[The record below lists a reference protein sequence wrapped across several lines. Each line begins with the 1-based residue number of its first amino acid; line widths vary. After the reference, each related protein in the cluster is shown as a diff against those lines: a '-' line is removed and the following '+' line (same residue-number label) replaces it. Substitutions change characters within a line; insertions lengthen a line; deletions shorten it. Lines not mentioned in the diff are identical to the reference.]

1 MPTRRMA
8 RELALQ
14 ALFSVEIGKREPD
27 EVLTETFAH
36 AGSNGTHRA
45 FIKDLVYGTLEH
57 AQQSDQAVAPLL
69 EGWTIER
76 LPTID
81 RLLLRMGM
89 FELAHRPLVPRPV
102 IINEAVELAKK
113 FSTEDSGRFV
123 NGVLS
128 SAMNANT
135 HDGKKT

>member
-1 MPTRRMA
+1 MSGRRLA

-14 ALFSVEIGKREPD
+14 ALFGVEVGHREPAEMLD
-27 EVLTETFAH
+27 EVLKRYHVDGE
-36 AGSNGTHRA
+36 RL
-45 FIKDLVYGTLEH
+45 FIRELVLGTLEH
-57 AQQSDQAVAPLL
+57 RAASDAVIGPLL

-81 RLLLRMGM
+81 RLLIRMGVY
-89 FELAHRPLVPRPV
+89 ELKHTAMAPPIV
-102 IINEAVELAKK
+102 INEAVELAKK

-128 SAMNANT
+128 AVAKQ
-135 HDGKKT
+135 HG

>member
-1 MPTRRMA
+1 VSVSRRHA

-14 ALFSVEIGKREPD
+14 TLYGT
-27 EVLTETFAH
+27 EV
-36 AGSNGTHRA
+36 GHRA
-45 FIKDLVYGTLEH
+45 PEDVLGETTARLDGSEGRAFVKDLVLGTLEY
-57 AQQSDQAVAPLL
+57 ADESDALIAPLL

-81 RLLLRMGM
+81 RIVLRMGV
-89 FELAHRPLVPRPV
+89 FELLHRTETPPPV
-102 IINEAVELAKK
+102 VINEAVELAKK

-128 SAMNANT
+128 RAAR
-135 HDGKKT
+135 GA

>member
-1 MPTRRMA
+1 MSVSRRHA

-14 ALFSVEIGKREPD
+14 TLYGT
-27 EVLTETFAH
+27 EV
-36 AGSNGTHRA
+36 GHRA
-45 FIKDLVYGTLEH
+45 PEDVLGETTARLDGSEGRAFVKDLVLGTLEY
-57 AQQSDQAVAPLL
+57 ADESDALIAPLL

-81 RLLLRMGM
+81 RIVLRMGV
-89 FELAHRPLVPRPV
+89 FELLHRTETPPPV
-102 IINEAVELAKK
+102 VINEAVELAKK

-128 SAMNANT
+128 RAAR
-135 HDGKKT
+135 GA

>member
-1 MPTRRMA
+1 MPSRRMA

-14 ALFSVEIGKREPD
+14 ALFSVEIGHRD
-27 EVLTETFAH
+27 AAEVLDEYLSTFSESAQ
-36 AGSNGTHRA
+36 RL
-45 FIKDLVYGTLEH
+45 FVKDLVLGTLEH
-57 AQQSDQAVAPLL
+57 ASESDERITPLL

-81 RLLLRMGM
+81 RLLLRMAA
-89 FELAHRPLVPRPV
+89 FELRHRPDTPRPV
-102 IINEAVELAKK
+102 IINEAVELAKR

-128 SAMNANT
+128 ALVRANG
-135 HDGKKT
+135 HA

>member
-1 MPTRRMA
+1 VSGSRRFA

-14 ALFSVEIGKREPD
+14 TLYGT
-27 EVLTETFAH
+27 EVGHRSAEDVLGETTARLD
-36 AGSNGTHRA
+36 GSEGRA
-45 FIKDLVYGTLEH
+45 FVKDLVLGTLEH
-57 AQQSDQAVAPLL
+57 ADESDALIAPLL

-81 RLLLRMGM
+81 RIVLRMSF
-89 FELAHRPLVPRPV
+89 FELKHRTETPAPV
-102 IINEAVELAKK
+102 VINEAVELAKK

-128 SAMNANT
+128 RAVRGA
-135 HDGKKT
+135 